1 MKKKNNFVV
10 WLTVLMMSFSA
21 AGMSGT
27 AFAAPQ
33 HEGGAHAGEMEPGAG
48 GAEKHEENRPD
59 AGKEPEKRDNRV
71 PGGFGPEGFSM
82 KAGVLEE
89 ANGKYKSIPVSM
101 FRVSNLS
108 PGTDTQKDYADWFY
122 SGNDNSRY
130 LFLPATADRSKL
142 TVTFETEND
151 ATLLLDDTELVSG
164 EETSLFATKDSFEI
178 TVGGKSYGTLNV
190 MQSEL
195 GCIFLSTASGTID
208 KLDSNDDMTE
218 TGSVLMLSSN
228 GEVQYDGDIDKLTAH
243 GNSSWNNSYK
253 KPYNLKLPEKA
264 DLYGMGK
271 AKKWVLLSNYLD
283 HSLLRNKITDEIA
296 RAAGM
301 NTMDSV
307 FVDLYADGSYRGTY
321 VLSEKIQVQ
330 KNRIN
335 IEDLEEATEKVNDQ
349 PLSSYSRAVSGAKN
363 VDTYMENSYKY
374 YEIPNDPEDITGGY
388 ILEFQLYNRYG
399 TDKTKC
405 GFVTP
410 KGQAVK
416 LRSPEYASKA
426 QTEYIRDLIYDVEE
440 AIYSSDGKNSKGKHY
455 SEYID
460 MDSLA
465 KVYIIQEFTMNIDA
479 CQASFFFYKDSD
491 YRGDGKLHCEPIWDF
506 DYAYNDRSKNIKNSD
521 GKSGSTS
528 DLNSLFAAYFP
539 IHGYSS
545 SKYSTSSSGRPT
557 YGVNWVGQLY
567 KYKKFRTLVANTY
580 FSDFEPFLK
589 KLYSSED
596 ALIYQYKNEIKS
608 SAAMNAARWHMY
620 GKAPGF
626 YNGIVTGKN
635 FDECVDYVLD
645 FSETRQKALSSLW
658 KDNTGDVGSSY
669 VETVSMYGDINSD
682 GVVNVLDASVL
693 CKYLLKDDNNAKISF
708 KNADINN
715 DGILNIVDYCE
726 LLAMMV

>member
-21 AGMSGT
+21 TGMIGT
-27 AFAAPQ
+27 AYAAPQ
-33 HEGGAHAGEMEPGAG
+33 HEGGAPAAGKEPGEGDAQ
-48 GAEKHEENRPD
+48 KHEENRPD
-59 AGKEPEKRDNRV
+59 TGREPERQENKMPGRVERD
-71 PGGFGPEGFSM
+71 GTSM
-82 KAGVLEE
+82 SAGVLKE
-89 ANGKYKSIPVSM
+89 ANGKYKSIPVSQ

-122 SGNDNSRY
+122 SGNDDCRY
-130 LFLPATADRSKL
+130 LFLPATADRSKI

-151 ATLLLDDTELVSG
+151 VSLLLNDTELVSG
-164 EETSLFATKDSFEI
+164 EETSLFAETDSFNI
-178 TVGGKSYGTLNV
+178 TVGGKSYGTLKV

-208 KLDSNDDMTE
+208 KLDTNDDMTE
-218 TGSVLMLSSN
+218 TGSVLMLSAD
-228 GEVQYDGDIDKLTAH
+228 GQIQYDGDIEKLTAH

-253 KPYNLKLPEKA
+253 KPYNLKLPEKT

-330 KNRIN
+330 KNRID

-460 MDSLA
+460 MESLA

-506 DYAYNDRSKNIKNSD
+506 DYAYNDRSKNVKNSD

-545 SKYSTSSSGRPT
+545 SKYSMSSSGRPT

-567 KYKKFRTLVANTY
+567 KYKKFRTLVANLY

-589 KLYSSED
+589 QLYSSDD

-635 FDECVDYVLD
+635 FDQCVDYVLD
-645 FSETRQKALSSLW
+645 FTKTRQKALSEIW
-658 KDNTGDVGSSY
+658 KDNTGDVGSTY
-669 VETVSMYGDINSD
+669 VDTVSMYGDTNSD
-682 GVVNVLDASVL
+682 GIVNIQDAALL
-693 CKYLLKDDNNAKISF
+693 CKYLLKDDTTISF

-715 DGILNIVDYCE
+715 DGKLNIVDYCE
-726 LLAMMV
+726 LLSMLM